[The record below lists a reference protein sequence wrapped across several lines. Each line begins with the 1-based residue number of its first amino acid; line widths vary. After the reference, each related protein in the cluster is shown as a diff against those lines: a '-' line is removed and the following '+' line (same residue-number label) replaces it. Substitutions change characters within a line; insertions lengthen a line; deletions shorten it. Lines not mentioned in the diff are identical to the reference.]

1 MKNFF
6 SKHSY
11 DFVRMLLVQSMIG
24 GFFGFALAIAVTGI
38 GTQNSETGSAGATSE
53 TLLLVTSV
61 CAIIFY
67 LFLLYV
73 QIWEI
78 GGKDQMSH
86 QVRGTKPNIYK
97 GLLIALCA
105 NVPNFLLAGLI
116 TVGFAFPENEVC
128 GTIGFFANL
137 ITKFIHGMYL
147 GIIQHEFAGGF
158 ALMNQWWVYFLL
170 PIPAL
175 LTSFAAYNIGR
186 QGWHL
191 TGILAPVVPAS
202 DRPTKEER
210 REARRKAKEQKKQK

>member
-1 MKNFF
+1 MKNFL

-11 DFVRMLLVQSMIG
+11 DFVRMLLVQSAIG
-24 GFFGFALAIAVTGI
+24 GFFGFALAIAVAGI
-38 GTQNSETGSAGATSE
+38 GTQNSTTDTTGGTTE
-53 TLLLVTSV
+53 VLLLITSV

-67 LFLLYV
+67 LFLIYSH
-73 QIWEI
+73 IWEI

-116 TVGFAFPENEVC
+116 ALGYAFSENELL
-128 GTIGFFANL
+128 GSIGFLADL
-137 ITKFIHGMYL
+137 VTKFIHGMYL

-158 ALMNQWWVYFLL
+158 ALMNHWWVYFLL
-170 PIPAL
+170 PVPAM

-191 TGILAPVVPAS
+191 TGILAPVIPES

-210 REARRKAKEQKKQK
+210 RAAKQKAREQKKQK

>member
-11 DFVRMLLVQSMIG
+11 DFVRMLLVQSVIG

-38 GTQNSETGSAGATSE
+38 GTQSSGSESVSRTTE
-53 TLLLVTSV
+53 ILLLVTSV
-61 CAIIFY
+61 LAIIFY
-67 LFLLYV
+67 LFLIYV
-73 QIWEI
+73 HIWEI

-105 NVPNFLLAGLI
+105 NVPNFLLAALI
-116 TVGFAFPENEVC
+116 ALGRLFESNEIC
-128 GTIGFFANL
+128 ASIGFVADL
-137 ITKFIHGMYL
+137 VTKFIHGMYL
-147 GIIQHEFAGGF
+147 GIIQHDFGGF

-186 QGWHL
+186 KGWHL
-191 TGILAPVVPAS
+191 TGILAPVVPES

-210 REARRKAKEQKKQK
+210 RAARKAKKKK

>member
-24 GFFGFALAIAVTGI
+24 GFFGFALAIAVQGI
-38 GTQNSETGSAGATSE
+38 NFQNGKGSSAAATTE
-53 TLLLVTSV
+53 VLLLVTSV
-61 CAIIFY
+61 CAILFY
-67 LFLLYV
+67 LFLIYV

-86 QVRGTKPNIYK
+86 EVRGTKPNIYK

-116 TVGFAFPENEVC
+116 TLGLMIDNEIC
-128 GTIGFFANL
+128 GSIGFVADL

-170 PIPAL
+170 PVPAM

-186 QGWHL
+186 KGWHL
-191 TGILAPVVPAS
+191 TGILAPVVPES

-210 REARRKAKEQKKQK
+210 RAARQKAKEQKKK

>member
-1 MKNFF
+1 MKNFI

-11 DFVRMLLVQSMIG
+11 DFVRMLLVQSAIG
-24 GFFGFALAIAVTGI
+24 GFFGFALAIAVAGI
-38 GTQNSETGSAGATSE
+38 GTQNSDTGSVSTTSE
-53 TLLLVTSV
+53 TLLLITSV
-61 CAIIFY
+61 CAILFY
-67 LFLLYV
+67 LFLIYIH
-73 QIWEI
+73 IWEI

-86 QVRGTKPNIYK
+86 NVRGTKPNIYK

-116 TVGFAFPENEVC
+116 ALGYAFSENELFGTVGFLAD
-128 GTIGFFANL
+128 L

-147 GIIQHEFAGGF
+147 GIIQHEFAGGI
-158 ALMNQWWVYFLL
+158 ALMNYWWVYFLL
-170 PIPAL
+170 PIPAM

-191 TGILAPVVPAS
+191 TGILAPVIPAS

-210 REARRKAKEQKKQK
+210 RAAKKKAREQKK

>member
-1 MKNFF
+1 MKNFL

-11 DFVRMLLVQSMIG
+11 DFVRMLLVQSAIG
-24 GFFGFALAIAVTGI
+24 GFFGFALAIAVAGI
-38 GTQNSETGSAGATSE
+38 GTQNSETGSVSATSE
-53 TLLLVTSV
+53 TLLLVTSA

-67 LFLLYV
+67 LFLIYIH
-73 QIWEI
+73 IWEI

-86 QVRGTKPNIYK
+86 HVRGTQPNIYK

-116 TVGFAFPENEVC
+116 TLGYAFPENELF
-128 GTIGFFANL
+128 GSIGFLADL
-137 ITKFIHGMYL
+137 VTKFIHGMYL

-158 ALMNQWWVYFLL
+158 ALMNHWWVYFLL
-170 PIPAL
+170 PVPAM

-191 TGILAPVVPAS
+191 TGILAPVIPAS
-202 DRPTKEER
+202 DRPTKAER
-210 REARRKAKEQKKQK
+210 RAAKQKAREQKK

>member
-24 GFFGFALAIAVTGI
+24 GFFGFALAIAVQGI
-38 GTQNSETGSAGATSE
+38 NFQNSEGSSAAATTE
-53 TLLLVTSV
+53 ALLLITSV
-61 CAIIFY
+61 CAILFY
-67 LFLLYV
+67 LFLIYV

-86 QVRGTKPNIYK
+86 DVRGTKPNIYK

-116 TVGFAFPENEVC
+116 TLGYAFPKSELC
-128 GTIGFFANL
+128 GTLGFIADL

-158 ALMNQWWVYFLL
+158 TLMSQWWVYFLL
-170 PIPAL
+170 PVPAL
-175 LTSFAAYNIGR
+175 LTTFAAYNIGR
-186 QGWHL
+186 HGWHL
-191 TGILAPVVPAS
+191 TGILAPVIPAS

-210 REARRKAKEQKKQK
+210 RAARKKAREQKKK

>member
-11 DFVRMLLVQSMIG
+11 DFVRMLLVQSVIG

-38 GTQNSETGSAGATSE
+38 GTQSSESGTVGDTTE
-53 TLLLVTSV
+53 ILLIVTSV
-61 CAIIFY
+61 LAIVFY
-67 LFLLYV
+67 LFLIYV
-73 QIWEI
+73 HIWEI

-105 NVPNFLLAGLI
+105 NVPNFLLAVLI
-116 TVGFAFPENEVC
+116 AIGRFFEGNEIC
-128 GTIGFFANL
+128 ASIGFVADL

-147 GIIQHEFAGGF
+147 GIIQHDFGGGF
-158 ALMNQWWVYFLL
+158 LLMNQWWIFFLL

-186 QGWHL
+186 KGWHL
-191 TGILAPVVPAS
+191 TGILAPVVPES

-210 REARRKAKEQKKQK
+210 RAARAAKRKNK

>member
-1 MKNFF
+1 MKNFL

-24 GFFGFALAIAVTGI
+24 GFFGFALAIAIGGI
-38 GTQNSETGSAGATSE
+38 SAQNSESGAPSASSDM
-53 TLLLVTSV
+53 LLLIT
-61 CAIIFY
+61 CALSILFY
-67 LFLLYV
+67 LFLIYI

-78 GGKDQMSH
+78 GGKDEMSH
-86 QVRGTKPNIYK
+86 RVRGTKPNIYK

-116 TVGFAFPENEVC
+116 TLGYAFPNNEVC
-128 GTIGFFANL
+128 TSIGFVGDL

-147 GIIQHEFAGGF
+147 GLIQYEFAGGF
-158 ALMNQWWVYFLL
+158 RLMDQWWTFFLL

-175 LTSFAAYNIGR
+175 VTCFAAYNIGR
-186 QGWHL
+186 KGWHL
-191 TGILAPVVPAS
+191 TGILAPVVPES

-210 REARRKAKEQKKQK
+210 RKARQEKKNNK